1 MFFVKNTKTLI
12 NQHCLM
18 ICLCANELIV
28 TLNLA
33 NKYYYFSE
41 SSSVNHN
48 YDLYFY
54 SSVPYFRDEIPFFI
68 IVHQRGGVK
77 ISSRIKYPLRKLK
90 PNISLTYTRGRY
102 LQIVDKLMFK
112 DDSKL
117 LKIQSYL
124 LLNDEF

>member
-1 MFFVKNTKTLI
+1 
-12 NQHCLM
+12 M
-18 ICLCANELIV
+18 ICLCANEPIV

-41 SSSVNHN
+41 SSTVNHN

-54 SSVPYFRDEIPFFI
+54 SSVSYFRDEIPFFI
-68 IVHQRGGVK
+68 IVYQRGGVK

-102 LQIVDKLMFK
+102 LQIVDELLFK

-124 LLNDEF
+124 LLNDEL

>member
-18 ICLCANELIV
+18 ICLCAKELIV

-54 SSVPYFRDEIPFFI
+54 LSVQYFRDEIPFFI
-68 IVHQRGGVK
+68 VHQRGGCK
-77 ISSRIKYPLRKLK
+77 
-90 PNISLTYTRGRY
+90 NI
-102 LQIVDKLMFK
+102 V
-112 DDSKL
+112 
-117 LKIQSYL
+117 
-124 LLNDEF
+124 

>member
-54 SSVPYFRDEIPFFI
+54 SSVRYFRDEIPFFYYRI
-68 IVHQRGGVK
+68 SKGGVK
-77 ISSRIKYPLRKLK
+77 ISSRIKYPSCG
-90 PNISLTYTRGRY
+90 I
-102 LQIVDKLMFK
+102 
-112 DDSKL
+112 
-117 LKIQSYL
+117 
-124 LLNDEF
+124 